1 MPLAGIRSAAVLIA
15 ALVASPFAF
24 ATTVPPIGSEDV
36 AIADPEIPPP
46 PTEPCVVPLFDD
58 FTFIGFDAQTFDYAP
73 PEDCPGPWQKV
84 VLRIDF
90 DVTAGRQFDRT
101 AEIWLAGS
109 NLYFGTTQEPRA
121 AVAPTWHI
129 ERDVTD
135 YSPLFH
141 AQQAGRVDLDNLVD
155 DTYTGII
162 HGSASLAFYPAVSA
176 VADHPPRPDVVRPL
190 SASETGGTVDLA
202 SSTDRLAVTFALPTN
217 IRRAFLDVIAEAQS
231 GDEFWYLCVP
241 DDLADELFSC
251 PGTGFREAEVT
262 VDGILAG
269 VAPIYPWIYTGGI
282 DPGLWRPSPGIQT
295 LAFEPYRVD
304 LTPYAAW
311 LSDGLPHEIAV
322 SVFNAQDHF
331 STTANLLLYLDHG
344 ATEVTGD
351 LTSNTLD
358 LPSYESENDIGTAGD
373 ATTGTVTVTSSR
385 DFEISG
391 FVDTS
396 DGRITT
402 TVQQTIAFSNSQRF
416 DIVGDATY
424 RQRLTQATTID
435 TTTTVNTGNYD
446 HVVTEHRDWP
456 LSVDYGFYVV
466 TDGSAAQTTTIDQ
479 GLNRSIEVGI
489 GGFEPRSAV
498 LSQYMTTTDT
508 LLFDAGGNATGR
520 TSQSSEQGYSYAD
533 PYGACYSRTITTASG
548 ALTAIDDGADCPFGN
563 SLSWFDAFYNAGSS
577 IFGATVQIL
586 P

>member
-1 MPLAGIRSAAVLIA
+1 MPLAGIRYAA
-15 ALVASPFAF
+15 ALVAALAASPAAF
-24 ATTVPPIGSEDV
+24 ALPPIGSEDV
-36 AIADPEIPPP
+36 AIADPDIPPP
-46 PTEPCVVPLFDD
+46 PTEPCAVTLFDA
-58 FTFIGFDAQTFDYAP
+58 FTFIGFDAQSFDFVP
-73 PEDCPGPWQKV
+73 PADCPGPWQKV
-84 VLRIDF
+84 VLAIDF

-101 AEIWLAGS
+101 AEIWLGGA

-135 YSPLFH
+135 FSPLFH
-141 AQQAGRVDLDNLVD
+141 AQQAGRVDLGNLVD

-162 HGSASLAFYPAVSA
+162 HGSASLLFYPVASS
-176 VADHPPRPDVVRPL
+176 VADHPPRPDSVRPL
-190 SASETGGTVDLA
+190 AAGPTGGTVDLFG
-202 SSTDRLAVTFALPTN
+202 STDRLAVNFALPTN
-217 IRRAFLDVIAEAQS
+217 IRRVFLDVIAEAQS
-231 GDEFWYLCVP
+231 SDEFWYLCVP
-241 DDLADELFSC
+241 DDLADELQSC

-295 LAFEPYRVD
+295 LSFEPYRVD

-322 SVFNAQDHF
+322 SVFNAGDHF

-344 ATEVTGD
+344 ASEVTGD

-358 LPSYESENDIGTAGD
+358 LPAYETDNNIATAGG
-373 ATTGTVTVTSSR
+373 ATTGTVNVTSSR
-385 DFEISG
+385 DFTISG

-396 DGRITT
+396 DGRVTT

-424 RQRLTQATTID
+424 RQRLTQSTAID
-435 TTTTVNTGNYD
+435 TTTTVNTGVYD

-456 LSVDYGFYVV
+456 LSVDYGFYVS
-466 TDGSAAQTTTIDQ
+466 TDGSAAQTTSIVQ
-479 GLNRSIEVGI
+479 GLNRSDEVVI
-489 GGFEPRSAV
+489 GGFEPYGASLAQ
-498 LSQYMTTTDT
+498 SMNTTDT

-520 TSQSSEQGYSYAD
+520 TDQASTQSYVYAD
-533 PYGACYSRTITTASG
+533 PFGACYSRTITTAAG
-548 ALTAIDDGADCPFGN
+548 ALTAVEDGDGCPYGN
-563 SLSWFDAFYNAGSS
+563 SLSWFDAFYSTGSS
-577 IFGATVQIL
+577 IFGATLQLL

>member
-1 MPLAGIRSAAVLIA
+1 MPLAGIRSAAVALA
-15 ALVASPFAF
+15 ALFASPFAF
-24 ATTVPPIGSEDV
+24 ATLPPIGSGDV
-36 AIADPEIPPP
+36 AIADPDIPPP
-46 PTEPCVVPLFDD
+46 PSEPCVVPLFDD
-58 FTFIGFDAQTFDYAP
+58 FTFIGFDAQPFDYAP
-73 PEDCPGPWQKV
+73 PADCPGPWQKV
-84 VLRIDF
+84 VLSIDF

-121 AVAPTWHI
+121 TVAPTWHI

-141 AQQAGRVDLDNLVD
+141 AQQAGRVDLGNLVD

-162 HGSASLAFYPAVSA
+162 HGSASLMFYPAVSN
-176 VADHPPRPDVVRPL
+176 VTDHPPRPDVVRRL
-190 SASETGGTVDLA
+190 SASESGGTVDLA
-202 SSTDRLAVTFALPTN
+202 SSTDRLAATFALPTN
-217 IRRAFLDVIAEAQS
+217 IRRAFLDVIAEAQG

-251 PGTGFREAEVT
+251 PGTGFREAQVT

-295 LAFEPYRVD
+295 LSFEPYRVD

-311 LSDGLPHEIAV
+311 LSSGMPHEIAV
-322 SVFNAQDHF
+322 SVFNAHDHF
-331 STTANLLLYLDHG
+331 SATANLLLYLDHG
-344 ATEVTGD
+344 ATEVTGS

-358 LPSYESENDIGTAGD
+358 LPSYETDNDIATGGD
-373 ATTGTVTVTSSR
+373 ATNGTVTVTSSR

-391 FVDTS
+391 YVDTS

-402 TVQQTIAFSNSQRF
+402 TVQQTIAFSNSQVF
-416 DIVGDATY
+416 DIIGDATY
-424 RQRLTQATTID
+424 RQTLTQSTSID
-435 TTTTVNTGNYD
+435 TTTTVNTGVYD
-446 HVVTEHRDWP
+446 HVLTEHRDWP
-456 LSVDYGFYVV
+456 LSVAYGFFVV
-466 TDGSAAQTTTIDQ
+466 ADGSAAQVTTIDQ
-479 GLNRSIEVGI
+479 GLNRSIDVGVD
-489 GGFEPRSAV
+489 GFEPRTASLA
-498 LSQYMTTTDT
+498 QYMSTADT

-520 TSQSSEQGYSYAD
+520 TDQSSEQGYAYAD
-533 PYGACYSRTITTASG
+533 PYGACYDRVIKTSAG
-548 ALTAIDDGADCPFGN
+548 VLTEVDDGASCPYGN
-563 SLSWFDAFYNAGSS
+563 SLSWFDAFYATGSS

>member
-1 MPLAGIRSAAVLIA
+1 MPLAGIRSAAIVLA

-36 AIADPEIPPP
+36 AIADPDIPPP

-58 FTFIGFDAQTFDYAP
+58 FTFIGFDAQAFDYAP
-73 PEDCPGPWQKV
+73 PADCPGPWQKV
-84 VLRIDF
+84 VLRVDF

-101 AEIWLAGS
+101 AEIWIGGS

-141 AQQAGRVDLDNLVD
+141 AQQAGRVDLGNLVD

-162 HGSASLAFYPAVSA
+162 HGSASLAFYPAVSS
-176 VADHPPRPDVVRPL
+176 VADHPPRPDVVRAL
-190 SASETGGTVDLA
+190 AADETGGTVTLA
-202 SSTDRLAVTFALPTN
+202 SPTDRLAVNFALPTN
-217 IRRAFLDVIAEAQS
+217 IRRAFLDVIAEAQG

-241 DDLADELFSC
+241 DDLADALFSC

-282 DPGLWRPSPGIQT
+282 DPGLWRPTPGIQT

-311 LSDGLPHEIAV
+311 MSDGQPHEIAV
-322 SVFNAQDHF
+322 SVFNAHDHF
-331 STTANLLLYLDHG
+331 SATANLLLYLDHG

-351 LTSNTLD
+351 LTSNTLG
-358 LPSYESENDIGTAGD
+358 LPSYASENNISTAGD
-373 ATTGTVTVTSSR
+373 ATTGTVTVTSAR

-396 DGRITT
+396 DGRVTT
-402 TVQQTIAFSNSQRF
+402 TVQQTIGFSNSQRF

-424 RQRLTQATTID
+424 RQRLTQSTSID
-435 TTTTVNTGNYD
+435 TTTTVNTGVYD

-456 LSVDYGFYVV
+456 LAVDYGFYVV
-466 TDGSAAQTTTIDQ
+466 TDGSAAQTTAIEQ
-479 GLNRSIEVGI
+479 GLNRTVEVGI
-489 GGFEPRSAV
+489 AGYEPRSAS
-498 LSQYMTTTDT
+498 LAQSMTTTDT

-520 TSQSSEQGYSYAD
+520 TAQSSEQSYVYSD

-548 ALTAIDDGADCPFGN
+548 ALTAVEDGVGCPDGN
-563 SLSWFDAFYNAGSS
+563 SLSWFDAFYMTGSS

>member
-1 MPLAGIRSAAVLIA
+1 MPLAGIRSAAFSIA
-15 ALVASPFAF
+15 ALLASPFAF

-36 AIADPEIPPP
+36 AIADPEVPAP

-58 FTFIGFDAQTFDYAP
+58 FTFIGFDAQLFDYSP

-84 VLRIDF
+84 VLNVDF

-101 AEIWLAGS
+101 AIIWLAGS
-109 NLYFGTTQEPRA
+109 SLYFGTTQEPRA

-135 YSPLFH
+135 FSPLFH
-141 AQQAGRVDLDNLVD
+141 SPQAGRVDLGNLVD
-155 DTYTGII
+155 GTYTGII
-162 HGSASLAFYPAVSA
+162 HGSASLAFYPAVA
-176 VADHPPRPDVVRPL
+176 TAPDHPPRPDIVRPL
-190 SASETGGTVDLA
+190 SASASGGVVNLA
-202 SSTDRLAVTFALPTN
+202 SSTDRLAVNFALPTN
-217 IRRAFLDVIAEAQS
+217 IRRAFLDVIAEAQG

-241 DDLADELFSC
+241 DDLADALFSC

-282 DPGLWRPSPGIQT
+282 DPGLWRPTPGIQT

-311 LSDGLPHEIAV
+311 MSDGQPHEIAV
-322 SVFNAQDHF
+322 SVFNAEDHF

-344 ATEVTGD
+344 ADVVTGD
-351 LTSNTLD
+351 LASNTLG
-358 LPSYESENDIGTAGD
+358 LPSYETQNDIVIDGD
-373 ATTGTVTVTSSR
+373 TTTGTVTVASSR
-385 DFEISG
+385 EFEISG

-402 TVQQTIAFSNSQRF
+402 TVQQTIGFTNSQTF
-416 DIVGDATY
+416 DIAGDAEY

-435 TTTTVNTGNYD
+435 TTTTVNTGVYD
-446 HVVTEHRDWP
+446 HVVTEHRNWP
-456 LSVDYGFYVV
+456 LAVDYAFDVAA
-466 TDGSAAQTTTIDQ
+466 DGTAAQTTAIDQ
-479 GLNRSIEVGI
+479 GLDRSIEVGV
-489 GGFEPRSAV
+489 GGFEPRSAN
-498 LSQYMTTTDT
+498 LSQYMTAADT
-508 LLFDAGGNATGR
+508 LLFDASGNAIGR
-520 TSQSSEQGYSYAD
+520 TDQSSEQGYAYAD
-533 PYGACYSRTITTASG
+533 PYGACWDRVIKTAGG
-548 ALTAIDDGADCPFGN
+548 ALTEIDDGARCADGN
-563 SLSWFDAFYNAGSS
+563 SLSWFDGFYTTSSS

>member
-1 MPLAGIRSAAVLIA
+1 MPLAGIRSAAIAIA
-15 ALVASPFAF
+15 ALFASPFAF
-24 ATTVPPIGSEDV
+24 ATLPPIGSEDV
-36 AIADPEIPPP
+36 AIADPDIPPP
-46 PTEPCVVPLFDD
+46 PSEPCVVPLFDD

-84 VLRIDF
+84 VLSIDF

-141 AQQAGRVDLDNLVD
+141 AQQAGRVDLGNLVD

-162 HGSASLAFYPAVSA
+162 HGSASLVFYPAVSN
-176 VADHPPRPDVVRPL
+176 VSDHPPRPDVVRPL
-190 SASETGGTVDLA
+190 SASATGGTVDLA

-241 DDLADELFSC
+241 DELADALFSC
-251 PGTGFREAEVT
+251 PGTGFREAEVS

-269 VAPIYPWIYTGGI
+269 VAPIYPSIYTGGI

-311 LSDGLPHEIAV
+311 LSSGTPHEIGV
-322 SVFNAQDHF
+322 TVFNAHDHF
-331 STTANLLLYLDHG
+331 SATANLLLYLDHG
-344 ATEVTGD
+344 ASEVTGE
-351 LTSNTLD
+351 LTSNTLG
-358 LPSYESENDIGTAGD
+358 LPSYDVDNAIETSGD
-373 ATTGTVTVTSSR
+373 TTTGTVTATSAR
-385 DFEISG
+385 DFEIAG
-391 FVDTS
+391 YANTS

-402 TVQQTIAFSNSQRF
+402 TIHQRLDFSNAQQF
-416 DIVGDATY
+416 NIVGDATY
-424 RQRLTQATTID
+424 RQQLTQTTSID
-435 TTTTVNTGNYD
+435 STTTVNTGVYD
-446 HVVTEHRDWP
+446 HVLTEHRDWP
-456 LSVDYGFYVV
+456 LSVDYAFDVAD
-466 TDGSAAQTTTIDQ
+466 DGTAAQTTSIEQ
-479 GLNRSIEVGI
+479 GLNRTIDVGI
-489 GGFEPRSAV
+489 AGFDTKSAS
-498 LSQYMTTTDT
+498 LAQSMSTSDT
-508 LLFDAGGNATGR
+508 LLFDAAGNATGR
-520 TSQSSEQGYSYAD
+520 TAQSSEQSYAYDD
-533 PYGACYSRTITTASG
+533 PFGTCYSRVITTASG
-548 ALTAIDDGADCPFGN
+548 VLTAVDDGALCPSGN
-563 SLSWFDAFYNAGSS
+563 ALSWFDAFYTTGSS

>member
-1 MPLAGIRSAAVLIA
+1 MPIAGIRSAAVALA
-15 ALVASPFAF
+15 ALFATPFAF
-24 ATTVPPIGSEDV
+24 ATTMPPIGSEDV

-46 PTEPCVVPLFDD
+46 PSEPCVVPLFDD
-58 FTFIGFDAQTFDYAP
+58 FTFIGFDAQAFDYAP
-73 PEDCPGPWQKV
+73 PEGCPGPWQKV
-84 VLRIDF
+84 VLSIDF

-101 AEIWLAGS
+101 AQIWLAGS

-121 AVAPTWHI
+121 AVAPAWHI

-141 AQQAGRVDLDNLVD
+141 APQAGRVDLGNLVD

-162 HGSASLAFYPAVSA
+162 HGSASLVFYPEVSN
-176 VADHPPRPDVVRPL
+176 VSDRPPRPDVVRAL
-190 SASETGGTVDLA
+190 SASASGGTVDLA

-241 DDLADELFSC
+241 DDLASVLFSC
-251 PGTGFREAEVT
+251 PGTGFREAQVS

-295 LAFEPYRVD
+295 LSFEPYRVD

-311 LSDGLPHEIAV
+311 LSSGTPHEIGV
-322 SVFNAQDHF
+322 TVFNAHDHF
-331 STTANLLLYLDHG
+331 SATANLLLYLDHG
-344 ATEVTGD
+344 AAVVTGD
-351 LTSNTLD
+351 LTSNTLG
-358 LPSYESENDIGTAGD
+358 LPTYETENDIVTAGD
-373 ATTGTVTVTSSR
+373 VTNGSVTVTSAR

-391 FVDTS
+391 VAETS

-402 TVQQTIAFSNSQRF
+402 TVRQTIAFSNSQVF
-416 DIVGDATY
+416 DIIGDATY
-424 RQRLTQATTID
+424 RQTLTQSTSID
-435 TTTTVNTGNYD
+435 TTTTVNTGTYD
-446 HVVTEHRDWP
+446 HVLTEHRDWP
-456 LSVDYGFYVV
+456 LSVGYGFFVV
-466 TDGSAAQTTTIDQ
+466 ADGSAAQVTTIDQ

-489 GGFEPRSAV
+489 DGFEPRSAS
-498 LSQYMTTTDT
+498 LSQYMSTADT
-508 LLFDAGGNATGR
+508 LLFDAEGNATGR
-520 TSQSSEQGYSYAD
+520 TDQSSEQGYAYVD
-533 PYGACYSRTITTASG
+533 PYGACYDRVIRTSAG
-548 ALTAIDDGADCPFGN
+548 KLTEVDDGADCPYGN
-563 SLSWFDAFYNAGSS
+563 TLSWFDAFYTTSSS